1 MLGRTF
7 TSVALGIGLAAV
19 YLAWPTVAPA
29 DITAIK
35 SRKAAPA
42 FALKDATGV
51 AVNLSDYKGKVVLLN
66 FWATWCHGCQLE
78 IPWFIEYQDRYKDD
92 GLTVIGVSM
101 DGDWKT
107 VKSYVEK
114 KKFNYPIV
122 LGNEAFAKLY
132 GLGPMPMSVLIDR
145 GGRIADSHSGVVD
158 KDSFGTE
165 IRLLLQENDKCNV
178 K

>member
-29 DITAIK
+29 DITAVK

-66 FWATWCHGCQLE
+66 IGTTSCDGCQSE
-78 IPWFIEYQDRYKDD
+78 IPSFIEYQDRYKDD

-101 DGDWKT
+101 DDDWKT
-107 VKSYVEK
+107 VKSYFEK
-114 KKFNYPIV
+114 KKVNYPIV
-122 LGNEAFAKLY
+122 LSDAGFAKLY
-132 GLGPMPMSVLIDR
+132 GLGPMPMSVLTTVMGESLTHTR
-145 GGRIADSHSGVVD
+145 A
-158 KDSFGTE
+158 
-165 IRLLLQENDKCNV
+165 
-178 K
+178 

>member
-1 MLGRTF
+1 MLGQVFARI
-7 TSVALGIGLAAV
+7 ALGIGLAAAC
-19 YLAWPTVAPA
+19 LASPAVAPA
-29 DITAIK
+29 DVTAVK
-35 SRKAAPA
+35 SRKAAPVV
-42 FALKDATGV
+42 ALKDATGV
-51 AVNLSDYKGKVVLLN
+51 AVSLSDYKGKVVLLN
-66 FWATWCHGCQLE
+66 FSARWCHGCQLE

-101 DGDWKT
+101 DDDWKT

-114 KKFNYPIV
+114 KKVNYPIV

-145 GGRIADSHSGVVD
+145 DGRIADSHSGVVD